1 MQVFARWIMQSTP
14 RAVGVALLGALIP
27 WLFWLSA
34 AISALVT
41 LRRGL
46 GPASPVVLAAAVPAG
61 WWWMQGDAIPLASI
75 LLVTVMAII
84 LRERFR
90 WGETLLAGAI
100 VVAVL
105 IQIGVFAPPDASQ
118 LIEEVRAQAPEIDE
132 LLRQYASQG
141 VPVERLAR
149 LMISAVTGLMVMLAA
164 TACLALARSWQAALY
179 NPGGF
184 REEFHR
190 FRLSR
195 LELAGVVLMT
205 AVGLLGALPGAVL
218 MAWVPLLV
226 AGIALVHGVVGV
238 KSMRG
243 FWLVGFYALLL
254 TTWPTLVIVLLLAL
268 IDTFANFRT
277 RLIGSQR

>member
-1 MQVFARWIMQSTP
+1 MESP
-14 RAVGVALLGALIP
+14 LRAVGVALAGALIP

-34 AISALVT
+34 TVSALVT

-46 GPASPVVLAAAVPAG
+46 RPAAPVVIAAALPAG

-75 LLVTVMAII
+75 LLVTLMAII

-90 WGETLLAGAI
+90 WGETLLAGAL

-105 IQIGVFAPPDASQ
+105 IQLGVFAPPNAAQ
-118 LIEEVRAQAPEIDE
+118 LIAQVRSQAPEIDN
-132 LLRQYASQG
+132 LLSQYAGQG
-141 VPVERLAR
+141 VDVDMLAR
-149 LMISAVTGLMVMLAA
+149 LMIAAVTALMVMVAA
-164 TACLALARSWQAALY
+164 IICLALARSWQAALY

-190 FRLSR
+190 FRLSK
-195 LELAGVVLMT
+195 LELAGAILMALVGVV
-205 AVGLLGALPGAVL
+205 GALPGAAL

-226 AGIALVHGVVGV
+226 AGIALVHGLIGI
-238 KSMRG
+238 KSMSG
-243 FWLVGFYALLL
+243 LWLVGFYALLL

-268 IDTFANFRT
+268 SDTFADLRG
-277 RLIGSQR
+277 RLASR